1 MADAPTQNPGAVI
14 RNNWLAIAKGTKG
27 NVDEH
32 RTMLVAAGVAFYC
45 LLALFPAITSLL
57 AISGLVVDPDRV
69 LSMLARLEGVVPSQA
84 LGIIQDQASEVAS
97 GNSGGLG
104 LAAAVGL
111 IIAIYSASKG
121 VGSLIQGMNIAYEET
136 EARGVIALT
145 LTKLAL
151 TILIMIG
158 IVLGLVVTLILP
170 VLLSFLPATPFI
182 EAIIKVSGW
191 VILLV
196 MTLVGLA
203 LLYRIGPS
211 RPSAPFKWVTPGAV
225 VAATVWIVGSAGFA
239 FYVENFGSYNESF
252 GTLAGAVV
260 LLLWLWLSA
269 LAVLLGAEMNA
280 TTEKRSSQYTRAE
293 QA

>member
-1 MADAPTQNPGAVI
+1 LADAPTQNPGAVI

-136 EARGVIALT
+136 EARGFIALT

-182 EAIIKVSGW
+182 ETIIKVSGW

>member
-151 TILIMIG
+151 TILIIIG

-182 EAIIKVSGW
+182 ETIIKVSGW

-280 TTEKRSSQYTRAE
+280 TTEKRSSQHTRAE